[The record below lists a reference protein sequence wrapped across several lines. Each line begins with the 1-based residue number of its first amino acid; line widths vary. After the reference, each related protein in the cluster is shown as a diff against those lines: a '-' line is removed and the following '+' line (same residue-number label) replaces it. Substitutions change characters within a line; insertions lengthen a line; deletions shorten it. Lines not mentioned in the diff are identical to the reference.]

1 MKVIVASSLASASID
16 ADLLKKLESMKGV
29 FLPGINLLDVEEEGE
44 NVKLTFKVEAGFA
57 MTMLMAIMKKLMRVF
72 PPSTKMVSSR
82 FAGKT
87 EPFVITLRP

>member
-1 MKVIVASSLASASID
+1 MKVIVASSLVSVSID

-44 NVKLTFKVEAGFA
+44 NVKLTFKVDAGFA
-57 MTMLMAIMKKLMRVF
+57 MTMLMAIMKKLLRIL
-72 PPSTKMVSSR
+72 PPATKLVSSR

-87 EPFVITLRP
+87 EPFVLTLRP

>member
-1 MKVIVASSLASASID
+1 MKIHLSLASED
-16 ADLLKKLESMKGV
+16 YLQKLVEMKGV
-29 FLPGINLLDVEEEGE
+29 FLPGINLLDAEAEGD
-44 NVKLTFKVEAGFA
+44 NLKLTFKVEAGFA
-57 MTMLMAIMKKLMRVF
+57 MTMLMAIMKKLMRVL